1 MSTRSF
7 VLASACLGVL
17 SAAGAYHISAMSAVT
32 QTVWW
37 PIGATVVT
45 GATMMS
51 RWWVSRARKGSPM
64 AFVAAVNGSTAIKM
78 FSLLALTAAYMVTHQ
93 EGRVEFALG
102 IFGVFVLQL
111 VFFVWDVASLM
122 QQDKKKS

>member
-1 MSTRSF
+1 
-7 VLASACLGVL
+7 
-17 SAAGAYHISAMSAVT
+17 
-32 QTVWW
+32 
-37 PIGATVVT
+37 
-45 GATMMS
+45 
-51 RWWVSRARKGSPM
+51 M

-78 FSLLALTAAYMVTHQ
+78 FSLLALTTAYLVTHQ